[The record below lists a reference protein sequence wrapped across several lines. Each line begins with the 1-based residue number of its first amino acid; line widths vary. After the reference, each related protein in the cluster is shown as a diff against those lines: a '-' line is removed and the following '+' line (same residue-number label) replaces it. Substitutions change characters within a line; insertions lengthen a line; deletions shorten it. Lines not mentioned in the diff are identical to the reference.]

1 MKKIISAL
9 FVVVLL
15 VSCSSKSINNTYLYE
30 MANDSNT
37 PFDINVYDEE
47 TNTSYSFNQEEDVK
61 EIIDLFKNILIK
73 KESDSPSTYCFS
85 ITFEYE
91 NGEYDGYYFYDNTI
105 EIYDD
110 NGDIKYYELEGYQE
124 LHDLL
129 KEKMESA
136 YLPLNQSEIIIDHE
150 GISVSQESCYKDG
163 DNYILSLYANNHTD
177 KDIYLKVEATVNDF
191 NIHSYQTMG
200 IFADNSVGYDVAI
213 PTAMLSEYGI
223 NNIGKIDYV
232 VYLFEADIENSKKG
246 ELLYK
251 SDSINILNN
260 ADFDSEAIKDSAAYN
275 DNGINVY
282 VKYSEA
288 DINTNL
294 YLFIENENNEDVVLS
309 ILNANINGEE
319 QSYEI
324 EDSFKVNLDANSNKF
339 LLLPLYNY
347 IYDETNQSVKKYD
360 INSLTINTDLI
371 KDNGTNNIDIVLK

>member
-73 KESDSPSTYCFS
+73 KESDSPSAYCFS

-260 ADFDSEAIKDSAAYN
+260 ADFDSEVIKDSVAYN